1 MRNLTRLLAITA
13 LLMLTACGETSTS
26 GGGSTPSAGGPAKV
40 DSIAKE
46 VPSSMQGQT
55 LQIATDP
62 TYAPNELV
70 DASTG
75 QITGWDVEFGNALC
89 TVMGVQC
96 QWTNVTFSTIIAQL
110 KATNS
115 RYAFSLSSWSPTQ
128 DRENS
133 GIDFISY
140 YRAGESF
147 IVKASGGPTVNS
159 LADLCGKTVAVESG
173 TTEESDAWAFM
184 GQGVGGA
191 PVAGKTDGCK
201 TAGKSD
207 IKVLSFQKQTEANSA
222 LLSGRADAGWLD
234 QPVAAYQVKKSN
246 GQFKVSGQP
255 CSVAPY
261 GLAILKGSSLEPAL
275 TEATKYLIQNGFYKQ
290 VLDKWGVADGA
301 IGVSDVKL
309 NDNNSVGAVCVQS

>member
-1 MRNLTRLLAITA
+1 LSSVRKVLAISA
-13 LLMLTACGETSTS
+13 LLILAACGETSS
-26 GGGSTPSAGGPAKV
+26 GGGSTPSPGGLAKV

-62 TYAPNELV
+62 TYAPNEFV
-70 DASTG
+70 DATSG
-75 QITGWDVEFGNALC
+75 QITGWDIEFGNALC

-110 KATNS
+110 KASNS

-140 YRAGESF
+140 YRAGEAF
-147 IVKASGGPTVNS
+147 IVKASGGPTINT

-191 PVAGKTDGCK
+191 PVAGAKNNCPSGTK
-201 TAGKSD
+201 IT
-207 IKVLSFQKQTEANSA
+207 VLSFDKQTDANTA
-222 LLSGRADAGWLD
+222 LLSGRADAGFLD
-234 QPVAAYQVKKSN
+234 SPVAADQVKQTN
-246 GQFKVSGQP
+246 GQFKLSGQA

-261 GLAILKGSSLEPAL
+261 GLALIKGSPLEQAL
-275 TEATKYLIQNGFYKQ
+275 TDAIKYVMDHGFYKQ
-290 VLDKWGVADGA
+290 VLDKYGVADGA
-301 IGVSDVKL
+301 ITSADVKL
-309 NDNNSVGAVCVQS
+309 NDNNAVGATCVPS

>member
-1 MRNLTRLLAITA
+1 LRNLTRLLAITA

-26 GGGSTPSAGGPAKV
+26 GGGSTPSAGGLAKV

-115 RYAFSLSSWSPTQ
+115 RYAFSLSSWSPTH

-191 PVAGKTDGCK
+191 PTAGAKNNCPAGKP
-201 TAGKSD
+201 
-207 IKVLSFQKQTEANSA
+207 IKVLSFDKQTDANTA
-222 LLSGRADAGWLD
+222 LLSGRADACFLD
-234 QPVAAYQVKKSN
+234 TPVAADQVKQTN
-246 GQFKVSGQP
+246 GQFKLSGQA

-261 GLAILKGSSLEPAL
+261 GLALIKGSPLEQAL
-275 TEATKYLIQNGFYKQ
+275 TDAIKYVMDHGFYKQ
-290 VLDKWGVADGA
+290 ILDKYGVGTGA
-301 IGVSDVKL
+301 ITSADVKL
-309 NDNNSVGAVCVQS
+309 NDNNAVGATCVPS

>member
-1 MRNLTRLLAITA
+1 LAISA
-13 LLMLTACGETSTS
+13 VFILAACGETSS
-26 GGGSTPSAGGPAKV
+26 AGGGGSSPSASGLAKV

-62 TYAPNELV
+62 TYAPNEYV
-70 DASTG
+70 DSSSG

-147 IVKASGGPTVNS
+147 IVKASGGPTINTT
-159 LADLCGKTVAVESG
+159 ADLCGRKVAVESG
-173 TTEESDAWAFM
+173 TTEESDAYGFM
-184 GQGVGGA
+184 GQAVGGA
-191 PVAGKTDGCK
+191 PQSGAKDNCKAAGKPP
-201 TAGKSD
+201 
-207 IKVLSFQKQTEANSA
+207 IQVLSFEKQTDANSA
-222 LLSGRADAGWLD
+222 LLSGRADAGFLD
-234 QPVAAYQVKKSN
+234 SPVAAYQVKQSN

-261 GLAILKGSSLEPAL
+261 GLALIKGSPLEQAL
-275 TEATKYLIQNGFYKQ
+275 TDAIKYVIDNGFYKQ

-301 IGVSDVKL
+301 IKSSDVKL
-309 NDNNSVGAVCVQS
+309 NDNNAVGATCVPS